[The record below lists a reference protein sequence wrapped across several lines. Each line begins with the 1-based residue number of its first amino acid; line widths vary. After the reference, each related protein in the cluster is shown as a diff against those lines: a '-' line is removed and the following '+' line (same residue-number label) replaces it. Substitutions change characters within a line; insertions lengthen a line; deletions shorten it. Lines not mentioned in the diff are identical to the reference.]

1 MSQKNYI
8 LAFDT
13 ANEIIAVGVGKLE
26 RETATIKVLAS
37 CETPA
42 FRASNT
48 KLIAKIDAALEDAGV
63 AKSELACVACGRGP
77 GSFTG
82 VRICTATA
90 KGIALGL
97 DLPLFGVSTLDA
109 QAWDQWAKGVRGEVV
124 VLGDAMRKEVY
135 PVRYVLNDEGPVRQN
150 ADFVIKAEAA
160 KEWLAA
166 SAECQTITGDALG
179 KFAELFAP
187 FGTLAPESDWHPT
200 GAGLLRCVEAAWRD
214 GAFDPDDRA
223 LGNPLALLPVYTRL
237 SDAEEHERIKLA
249 KMPEGAERAQEL
261 RVGVA
266 DPKEG
271 CCASGS
277 AESGHEDDQ
286 SSSVLP
292 AGFEVRFVPL
302 DASWAGEVEAL
313 EARVMGSDAWN
324 AAQII
329 DDLPRSDRTW
339 WAAFLT
345 SDAAKRTVEHGS
357 DALIGYAGGWI
368 VDGGVQILKVATDP
382 RYRRLGI
389 ARSLIEQIAL
399 DARDLGAHEMSLE
412 VRITNTGAHRFYE
425 ELGLKNIGVRPR
437 YYSDREDAVI
447 YEGPLPLPHHDVAG
461 MDLMINDIARAHEG
475 VPSSETLIFAIETSC
490 DETAAAIING
500 EGEIIA
506 DVVASQIDFHARFG
520 GVVPEIASRKHIEAI
535 AGVALECL
543 EQARETLQNPNLT
556 WKDLSAV
563 AATYAPG
570 LVGALVVGLAFAKG
584 LAWSCDLPLVGVNHL
599 EGHIYA
605 NKLACPEIEPP
616 MVVSLVSGGHT
627 MLVEVKDWGEYTTL
641 GQTLD
646 DAVGEAFDKVAKAL
660 GLGYPGG
667 PLISKLAEKGDPRAI
682 KFPRAM
688 LHSGDYTFSLSG
700 LKTAVLTYL
709 QKEQQAGREW
719 NMPDIAASFQQAV
732 IDVQIAKARAALEQ
746 TGAREFCLGGGVAA
760 NPKLREAY
768 EDLCDELGVRLT
780 MPPLKACT
788 DNASMIALV
797 ALERYQADKFFD
809 FDCDVAAHVSLDD
822 PY

>member
-109 QAWDQWAKGVRGEVV
+109 QAWDQWAKGARGEVV

-135 PVRYVLNDEGPVRQN
+135 PVRYVLNDEGSVRQN
-150 ADFVIKAEAA
+150 ADFVIKAEAT

-166 SAECQTITGDALG
+166 SAERQTITGDALG

-200 GAGLLRCVEAAWRD
+200 GAGLLRCVEAAWCN
-214 GAFDPDDRA
+214 GAFDPDDQE

-249 KMPEGAERAQEL
+249 KMPEGAARAQEL

-271 CCASGS
+271 CCASIPV
-277 AESGHEDDQ
+277 ESGLEDDQ
-286 SSSVLP
+286 GSSVLP

-302 DASWAGEVEAL
+302 DASWVGEVEAL

-357 DALIGYAGGWI
+357 DTLIGYAGGWI

-447 YEGPLPLPHHDVAG
+447 YEGPLPLP
-461 MDLMINDIARAHEG
+461 
-475 VPSSETLIFAIETSC
+475 P
-490 DETAAAIING
+490 
-500 EGEIIA
+500 
-506 DVVASQIDFHARFG
+506 
-520 GVVPEIASRKHIEAI
+520 
-535 AGVALECL
+535 
-543 EQARETLQNPNLT
+543 
-556 WKDLSAV
+556 
-563 AATYAPG
+563 
-570 LVGALVVGLAFAKG
+570 
-584 LAWSCDLPLVGVNHL
+584 
-599 EGHIYA
+599 
-605 NKLACPEIEPP
+605 
-616 MVVSLVSGGHT
+616 
-627 MLVEVKDWGEYTTL
+627 
-641 GQTLD
+641 
-646 DAVGEAFDKVAKAL
+646 
-660 GLGYPGG
+660 
-667 PLISKLAEKGDPRAI
+667 
-682 KFPRAM
+682 
-688 LHSGDYTFSLSG
+688 
-700 LKTAVLTYL
+700 
-709 QKEQQAGREW
+709 
-719 NMPDIAASFQQAV
+719 
-732 IDVQIAKARAALEQ
+732 
-746 TGAREFCLGGGVAA
+746 
-760 NPKLREAY
+760 
-768 EDLCDELGVRLT
+768 
-780 MPPLKACT
+780 
-788 DNASMIALV
+788 
-797 ALERYQADKFFD
+797 
-809 FDCDVAAHVSLDD
+809 
-822 PY
+822 